1 VPNIVY
7 LGPAF
12 AGKRRSLEAIARDY
26 DGELAGERP
35 VVELR
40 VDQIVAT
47 TVTGLVFE
55 DAARLGLLQRADA
68 VVFVADVRV
77 SRSAQVVEMWEN
89 VADYL
94 ERAGR
99 PANTPVVIQWS
110 NLDAPDARP
119 IEEVEQDLQIQSM
132 IRGGDLRMP
141 NPYALRYPV
150 RTDSPTDA
158 FDAATRAAVH
168 GPFEIPP
175 DAADFAKAMLDQQ
188 IASRIATLM
197 PGDPDANRVA
207 KGVVRGDE
215 AAREQL
221 DTFMRDSVMGMLME
235 RFESDPELQKIILD
249 TVAERM
255 ESSVLAP
262 DLRCARCKSPAP
274 PIEISGVSGGPFA
287 IGDALEVDLARLS
300 RELDWLLR
308 EPQGGEVV
316 WLTNTECLDC
326 KALNWCALTIHD
338 RVLTSVWPV
347 AFSRATY
354 QNAHIANAGGLQIE
368 AARLLKVE
376 PDSLDTKE
384 AIVGALE
391 QL

>member
-1 VPNIVY
+1 MPTIVY

-12 AGKRRSLEAIARDY
+12 AGKRRSLEAIARAY
-26 DGELAGERP
+26 DGELTSAP
-35 VVELR
+35 PAVELR
-40 VDQIVAT
+40 VDQIVAA

-55 DAARLGLLQRADA
+55 DAPRLALLKDADA
-68 VVFVADVRV
+68 IVFVADVRA
-77 SRSAQVVEMWEN
+77 SRGDQLREMWES
-89 VADYL
+89 VPSYL
-94 ERAGR
+94 EQAGR
-99 PANTPVVIQWS
+99 PANTPVVIQWTRT
-110 NLDAPDARP
+110 DAPDARP
-119 IEEVEQDLQIQSM
+119 IEEVEQDLEIQAM

-158 FDAATRAAVH
+158 FDAATRAAVD
-168 GPFEIPP
+168 GPFEIPS
-175 DAADFAKAMLDQQ
+175 DAADFAKAMLEQQ

-197 PGDPDANRVA
+197 PGAPDASRVA

-221 DTFMRDSVMGMLME
+221 DAFMRDSVMGMLME
-235 RFESDPELQKIILD
+235 RFESDPEFQNIILD

-262 DLRCARCKSPAP
+262 DLRCARCKAPAP
-274 PIEISGVSGGPFA
+274 PIEISGVAGGPFA

-300 RELDWLLR
+300 PDLDWLLR
-308 EPQGGEVV
+308 EPQGAEVV

-326 KALNWCALTIHD
+326 KAMNWCALTIHD

-368 AARLLKVE
+368 AARLLNVA
-376 PDSLDTKE
+376 PDALDTKD

-391 QL
+391 RL